1 MNTISLDKQVH
12 IYSIDTSAFYTDRE
26 KQIED
31 KINRLRGVKGKLKK
45 EKDIL
50 TRFFN
55 GTITDKKAESEY
67 RKLYRVKRD
76 VFVSLGGAE
85 RLEHIDREIRIVNK
99 HIPKIK
105 QMLIKHLQENK
116 DIRQLR
122 TGHINK
128 SNIISVFE
136 STLTRTLD
144 MQVNQVYDDLIIVKA
159 YYFEV
164 LKDIVI
170 NGFTYGGEKYICFT
184 ASAGQIRTKKTVFI
198 KESLWIKHQQSL
210 MCGLT
215 LKKINALGGVNVNK
229 YFAYLALCNSAT
241 DVWDNFDIH
250 KAIVVNDI
258 ETAVH
263 GLVDYIDDVTY
274 TIECKEMDISIEHT
288 DGCGMMLPKV
298 SRKNMMVRL
307 PWVKGLLASFQFDK
321 FIKEANATE
330 PSVNHGIVEDIYG
343 KQHDILAEGIEVIFT
358 KSQFKM
364 WKYYSS
370 WQEYVDCFDKFH
382 CLSGK
387 CNEEPDFFPNAKL
400 NYQMLQT
407 LSDTTDDELKQICAK
422 SVSKITNIVTNRNTM
437 LSVFGATNNNL
448 EKNSFQKCLAFYPEL
463 LSDEYSKETLKQI
476 KKSLIKEAKAGKLDV
491 NGKYLFIVPDMYAF
505 CEWLFLGD
513 KNPKGLLQNGEVFCR
528 VYRDSKKLD
537 CLRSPHLS
545 RDHAVRNNI
554 IDDKKLRWFKTSA
567 IYISI
572 HDLISKIL
580 QCDWDGDKSLVCADP
595 LFIEIAER
603 NMKGTV
609 PLFYNM
615 KKAAAEPVD
624 GLKKYNGLKAAYTGG
639 NIGAIS
645 NDITKV
651 WNGGNINLDVI
662 KLLCMENNFV
672 IDHAKTLYK
681 PTRPK
686 HVKTLISQYT
696 KSKLPHFFIYA
707 KDKENHQVESSN
719 GSIVNSI
726 EKFIPNKKLSFTAK
740 DIGNFDYRVLM
751 GISDVGID
759 MDIVDKYNEL
769 AKKRQYQSVDD
780 EYTNT
785 YLRNSVIAELQ
796 DINSNVNYI
805 CDVIIKHLFCI
816 KKSKYKGLFW
826 ICFGDVVYKNLQRNL
841 KDGFVQCK
849 KCGRRFAQNKKNNL
863 EYCVKCST
871 YKPMETKAIK
881 CIDCGVSVEVENKD
895 NQTDRCDDCYTIYR
909 KKKVKENVARFR
921 NKVKM

>member
-1 MNTISLDKQVH
+1 MH

-31 KINRLRGVKGKLKK
+31 KINRLRGIKGKLKK

-50 TRFFN
+50 IKLTDD
-55 GTITDKKAESEY
+55 TITDKRAESEY

-76 VFVSLGGAE
+76 ILIYLGNAE
-85 RLEHIDREIRIVNK
+85 RIEHIDREIKIVNK
-99 HIPKIK
+99 HIPKRK
-105 QMLIKHLQENK
+105 QLLIAHLQANK

-122 TGHINK
+122 TDHINK

-170 NGFTYGGEKYICFT
+170 NGFTYGEEKYVCFT

-215 LKKINALGGVNVNK
+215 LEKINALGGVNVNK

-241 DVWDNFDIH
+241 DVWDNFDIR

-274 TIECKEMDISIEHT
+274 TIERKEMDISIEHT

-330 PSVNHGIVEDIYG
+330 PSVNHGIIEDIYG

-422 SVSKITNIVTNRNTM
+422 SVSKITNIATNRNTM

-505 CEWLFLGD
+505 CEWLFLGN
-513 KNPKGLLQNGEVFCR
+513 KNPKGLLQNGEIFCK
-528 VYRDSKKLD
+528 VYRDSEKLD
-537 CLRSPHLS
+537 CLRSPHLFKEHVV
-545 RDHAVRNNI
+545 RDNV
-554 IDDKKLRWFKTSA
+554 IDDEKGKWFRTNA
-567 IYISI
+567 LYIST
-572 HDLISKIL
+572 HDLISKVL
-580 QCDWDGDKSLVCADP
+580 QCDWDGDKSLVCANP

-603 NMKGTV
+603 NMQGVV

-615 KKAAAEPVD
+615 KKAAAAPVD

-639 NIGAIS
+639 NIGVIS

-651 WNGGNINLDVI
+651 WNGGNINLDVV

-681 PTRPK
+681 PTRPSGVK
-686 HVKTLISQYT
+686 HEIAKHT

-707 KDKENHQVESSN
+707 KDKEKHQVEPPNQSA
-719 GSIVNSI
+719 VNRI
-726 EKFIPNKKLSFTAK
+726 EKLIPNKKLSFTAK
-740 DIGNFDYRVLM
+740 DIGNFDYRTMM
-751 GISDVGID
+751 GNSDVEMD

-769 AKKRQYQSVDD
+769 AKKRQYQSIDD

-785 YLRNSVIAELQ
+785 YLHNSVITELQ
-796 DINSNVNYI
+796 CINSDIAHI
-805 CDVIIKHLFCI
+805 CDVLIKYLFCI

-826 ICFGDVVYKNLQRNL
+826 ICFGDVVYKNLQNNL

-849 KCGRRFAQNKKNNL
+849 KCGKRFTQNKTKNL
-863 EYCVKCST
+863 EYCTKCSR
-871 YKPMETKAIK
+871 YKPMETKMIK
-881 CIDCGVSVEVENKD
+881 CIDCGASVEVNGIVKNKKRCND
-895 NQTDRCDDCYTIYR
+895 CQSKKDKDRYKKYNCKR
-909 KKKVKENVARFR
+909 K
-921 NKVKM
+921 